1 MREIWRKWK
10 AITRLLLMG
19 VKAMARSV
27 AVLRSWEQ
35 LTRTAGLGAIGL
47 SLLASG
53 ESVNPWSMGL
63 GTIFLALNAYLA
75 YIIGEKTGES

>member
-1 MREIWRKWK
+1 MFRLFLRGTK
-10 AITRLLLMG
+10 A
-19 VKAMARSV
+19 VARSV
-27 AVLRSWEQ
+27 SVLRSWEQ

-47 SLLASG
+47 SLLAPG

-75 YIIGEKTGES
+75 YIIGEKTEET